1 MTPNGTGSPMRPLG
15 SLPKPAR
22 LRCCQEPLSAVQAF
36 TCKTGEFSSAASL
49 IAEADDI
56 STTKPAGCQ

>member
-1 MTPNGTGSPMRPLG
+1 MAPVSDEALRDATETGALAM
-15 SLPKPAR
+15 LPRA
-22 LRCCQEPLSAVQAF
+22 LTAVQAF